1 MIIDV
6 TPGLARLLAGH
17 LPTGSALATGLALT
31 GAGIAVGTGA
41 ACAVRASALRRLWRR
56 ARRRM

>member
-17 LPTGSALATGLALT
+17 LLMGSVLATGIALT
-31 GAGIAVGTGA
+31 GACIAVGTGA
-41 ACAVRASALRRLWRR
+41 ACAVRASALGRLRRR
-56 ARRRM
+56 AKRRT